1 MNSLTRAERA
11 AVASV
16 LAVGCVAMFFPF
28 FWMVTTSIKTESQL
42 VAAPPVLL
50 PMPGQWKNFVT
61 AWTSAAFTQFLVNSL
76 VVAIA
81 ETGLSVLFSSM
92 AGYGFA
98 KFEFTGRRA
107 AFLIVLS
114 TLMIP
119 GQITMIPVYL
129 MLRDVGLLNTRS
141 GLVVVQA
148 AGGAF
153 GVFLMRQFMEQV
165 PDELIQ
171 AARIDGCGEIRL
183 FFLVVFPLI
192 QPAVAALAIFSFM
205 ASWDAFF
212 WPLIL
217 LDSESKFTL
226 PIGIARFQ
234 GQYDTDVRMIM
245 AVSVVTTLPV
255 FGFFLAFQRNF
266 IEGVSLTGIKG

>member
-1 MNSLTRAERA
+1 MNSLHWSERA
-11 AVASV
+11 TVACILV
-16 LAVGCVAMFFPF
+16 VGCIVMFFPF
-28 FWMVTTSIKTESQL
+28 FWMVTTSIKTEAQF

-50 PMPGQWKNFVT
+50 PVPGQWKNFVT
-61 AWTSAAFTQFLVNSL
+61 AWTAFTQFLVNSL
-76 VVAIA
+76 VVAFA
-81 ETGLSVLFSSM
+81 ETGLAVLLSSM

-98 KFEFTGRRA
+98 KFEFLGRRL

-129 MLRDVGLLNTRS
+129 LMRDIGLLNTRS
-141 GLVVVQA
+141 ALVVIQA

-183 FFLVVFPLI
+183 FFQVVFPLI

-205 ASWDAFF
+205 GSWDAFF

-226 PIGIARFQ
+226 PIAIARFQ

-255 FGFFLAFQRNF
+255 FAFFLAFQRNF
-266 IEGVSLTGIKG
+266 IEGVSLSGIKG